1 MSAVTPG
8 QSLSTCSGTL
18 PLGSIR
24 PRLWTPPLRKLTPE
38 TSYGYGVIHFAA
50 TVLEEP
56 LDPWQQWIAIHIG
69 ELLPDGRP
77 RFRQVL
83 IIVARQNG
91 KTHLCKV
98 LALYWLFVQRIRLVL
113 GTSTKLDYAAESWNA
128 AVDTAMAIPALA
140 SRIPKRGGIL
150 RGKGAEQLKTSER
163 CRYKIG
169 TADGTGG
176 RSLSIDRLICDELRE
191 HKTWDAYNAAV
202 FAMNARP
209 HAQAVMISNQG
220 EEKAVVLRSMREDAL
235 TYLTTGE
242 GDWRLGLFEYSA
254 PENADPLDPASW
266 AAANPQLG
274 RGRMDYDT
282 MRSEAIKCMA
292 PTADPAKRT
301 GFLTENLCMAVPN
314 LEPAINP
321 AAWTACLDPGELADA
336 RGRLA
341 GCVDLSPDGR
351 HATLAAAA
359 LLPDG
364 RVRVETV
371 QVWEGPGAAAAME
384 RELPAWAARVRPQV
398 LGWMPTGPAAAVAA
412 VLADRRKEGRRGWP
426 PPGVTVAEIR
436 GETTAVCMGLAEL
449 VMSGGLAHSGQE
461 MLDTQVEHAEKRPR
475 GDAWVFGRSS
485 NGPAGHVD
493 AVYAVAGAAHLAR
506 TLPSAVGKP
515 RIILPRPS
523 R

>member
-1 MSAVTPG
+1 VTPEVKPCR
-8 QSLSTCSGTL
+8 SSETL

-38 TSYGYGVIHFAA
+38 TSYGFAVIHFAA
-50 TVLEEP
+50 AVLEEP

-69 ELLPDGRP
+69 ELLEDGRP

-128 AVDTAMAIPALA
+128 AVDTALAIPALA
-140 SRIPKRGGIL
+140 ARIPKRGGIL
-150 RGKGAEQLKTSER
+150 RGKGAEQLKTTER

-176 RSLSIDRLICDELRE
+176 RSLSLDRLICDELRE
-191 HKTWDAYNAAV
+191 HRTWNAYNAAIY
-202 FAMNARP
+202 AMNARP
-209 HAQAVMISNQG
+209 YAQAVMISNQG
-220 EEKAVVLRSMREDAL
+220 DETAVVLRSVRADAL
-235 TYLTTGE
+235 TYITTGE

-254 PENADPLDPASW
+254 PEGADPLDPASW

-282 MRSEAIKCMA
+282 IRSDAVKAMA
-292 PTADPAKRT
+292 KGADPEKRT
-301 GFLTENLCMAVPN
+301 GFLTEVLCMDVPS
-314 LEPAINP
+314 LDPAIDP
-321 AAWTACLDPGELADA
+321 AAWADCGSPGTLSEA

-341 GCVDLSPDGR
+341 ACVDLSPDGQ

-364 RVRVETV
+364 RVRVEAV
-371 QVWEGPGAAAAME
+371 RAWDGPGAAAALE
-384 RELPAWAARVRPQV
+384 RELPEWVTRVRPQV
-398 LGWMPTGPAAAVAA
+398 LGWMPNGPAAAVAA
-412 VLADRRKEGRRGWP
+412 TLADRRKAGRRGWP
-426 PPGVTVAEIR
+426 PPGVAVAEIR
-436 GETTAVCMGLAEL
+436 GENTAVCMGLAEL
-449 VMSGGLAHSGQE
+449 VTAGGMVHSGQAL
-461 MLDTQVEHAEKRPR
+461 LDHQAEHAEKKPR
-475 GDAWVFGRSS
+475 GDGWVFARS
-485 NGPAGHVD
+485 GGGHVD
-493 AVYAVAGAAHLAR
+493 ALYAIGGAAHLAR
-506 TLPSAVGKP
+506 TLPTAVGKP
-515 RIILPRPS
+515 RIILPRTS
-523 R
+523 